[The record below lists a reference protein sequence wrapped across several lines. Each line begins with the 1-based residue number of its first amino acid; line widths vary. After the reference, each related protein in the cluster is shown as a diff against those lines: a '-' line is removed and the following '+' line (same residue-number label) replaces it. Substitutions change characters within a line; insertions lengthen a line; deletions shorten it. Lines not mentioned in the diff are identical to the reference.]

1 MTSQADVEEVGT
13 VIQIGDGIARIYG
26 LDRCVALEKLELD
39 HGVTGLALNLEE
51 DNVAAVLFGD
61 GTRSR
66 RATPSAAP
74 ATSCRSPSATGW
86 SAGSSTRSGIA
97 LDGGPAIETTE
108 TPADGVQ
115 GARRR
120 RPPAGEGAPPDGHQ
134 GHRLDDP
141 DRARPA
147 RAHHRRPHHGQDR
160 PLHRHDH
167 QPEGPGR
174 HLHLRRHRAEGVE
187 RPRGRGDPAPARGDG
202 LHDHRRRVRD
212 RGGADQVHGAVRGLR
227 DGRALPL
234 QRPPRARH
242 VRRPLQ
248 ARGRLPADVAPGA
261 PAPGPRGV
269 PRRRLLPA
277 LAAARAG
284 GRSSRTSW
292 AGARSRRCP

>member
-1 MTSQADVEEVGT
+1 MSIPVGDAM
-13 VIQIGDGIARIYG
+13 VGRVVDP
-26 LDRCVALEKLELD
+26 L
-39 HGVTGLALNLEE
+39 
-51 DNVAAVLFGD
+51 
-61 GTRSR
+61 
-66 RATPSAAP
+66 
-74 ATSCRSPSATGW
+74 
-86 SAGSSTRSGIA
+86 GIA

-120 RPPAGEGAPPDGHQ
+120 RPSAGEGAAPDGHQ

-147 RAHHRRPHHGQDR
+147 RADHRRPHHGQDR

-248 ARGRLPADVAPGA
+248 ARGRLPADVAPRA
-261 PAPGPRGV
+261 P
-269 PRRRLLPA
+269 
-277 LAAARAG
+277 AARAARRTPATSSTCTRG
-284 GRSSRTSW
+284 CSSGRSSCRTSS
-292 AGARSRRCP
+292 AAARSRRCP